1 MMRLPLIVLLAVAF
15 AAFAPAQPP
24 SPSSSSQTQPAGR
37 KPPEAKTQAE
47 FKDYNAAYAVT
58 GGAAMEKAA
67 TDFAVKYPASEL
79 RPYLYSKAMHE
90 YQTENNAAK
99 TVAMGEQVLA
109 LDPNDPVA
117 LALTATVLSDNL
129 SDADPDRKKKIAE
142 ILKNAAHALETIDT
156 GLATPAN
163 SSPEQIAAYKNTL
176 RSMAHSALGITAL
189 KTGDDAG
196 AEKELKAATEL
207 NKNQPDPYLWYHL
220 ALSQDHQK
228 KYSDALA
235 SVEQAIR
242 NIGPN
247 ADLGRLASGERER
260 LQMLLK
266 PVIDDRAK

>member
-1 MMRLPLIVLLAVAF
+1 MIRLPFIVLLGVAL

-24 SPSSSSQTQPAGR
+24 STSSSSQTQPAGR

-67 TDFAVKYPASEL
+67 ADFAAKYPASEL

-129 SDADPDRKKKIAE
+129 SDADPDRQKKIAE
-142 ILKNAAHALETIDT
+142 IKKNAAHALETIDT

-176 RSMAHSALGITAL
+176 RSMAHAALGITAL
-189 KTGDDAG
+189 KIGDDAG

-228 KYSDALA
+228 KFAEALA
-235 SVEQAIR
+235 SVKEAQRYAK
-242 NIGPN
+242 PEEE
-247 ADLGRLASGERER
+247 LGKLAQGERER
-260 LQMLLK
+260 LELLLK
-266 PVIDDRAK
+266 QAGSVK